1 MATIAQ
7 PNRPAVMG
15 GRGAPLQPNM
25 PGGGTSTKGGGTGGG
40 QPQRQ
45 APNMFQSAANATHGA
60 MQGAAQGMGYNPMFI
75 DPTQFQNMGNAYQG
89 AYGGGGGGMQSRDY
103 NIDTRDVTAGQ
114 LAGRDLS
121 QYFNPYEDQVV
132 QGVIGDLDRTRQMQ
146 SNQLNAQATAA
157 GAFGGS
163 RQALMQSE
171 LARNTMD
178 LSGQQAGQLRAAGFQ
193 NAQQMG
199 LADIGNT
206 MQADLA
212 NQGTDLSARQAEL
225 QARNQAHIAQQ
236 NRQAAGMQAAQS
248 MAASTQNAQMNAMLQ
263 AQLAN
268 QGAHLSGA
276 QFRLGAANQLGN
288 TGNLGFGQ
296 AQGVQQGMAQ
306 TGQAQQALQQQLLS
320 NAQGQYQGYTG
331 AGQQGLNY
339 LATAL
344 GSSPQE
350 STTTG
355 RKQPGLFDYLTLAAA

>member
-1 MATIAQ
+1 M
-7 PNRPAVMG
+7 VG
-15 GRGAPLQPNM
+15 GNKAN
-25 PGGGTSTKGGGTGGG
+25 GTGGG
-40 QPQRQ
+40 QPQ

-60 MQGAAQGMGYNPMFI
+60 MYGSAQGMGYNPMFI
-75 DPTQFQNMGNAYQG
+75 DPTQFQNTGNAYQG
-89 AYGGGGGGMQSRDY
+89 AYGGGGGMQSKDY
-103 NIDTRDVTAGQ
+103 NINTRDVTAGQ

-146 SNQLNAQATAA
+146 ANQLNAQATAA

-171 LARNTMD
+171 LGRNFMD
-178 LSGQQAGQLRAAGFQ
+178 VSGQQAGQLRAAGYQ

-199 LADIGNT
+199 MADIGNT
-206 MQADLA
+206 LQADLA
-212 NQGTDLSARQAEL
+212 NQGTDLSAQQTSMQA
-225 QARNQAHIAQQ
+225 QNQAHIAAM
-236 NRQAAGMQAAQS
+236 NRDAAAHQANAGRFTA
-248 MAASTQNAQMNAMLQ
+248 TQNAQMQAQLQ

-268 QGAHLSGA
+268 QNAHLQGA

-320 NAQGQYQGYTG
+320 NAQGQYQNYTG
-331 AGQQGLNY
+331 QGQQGLGY
-339 LATAL
+339 VAQAL
-344 GSSPQE
+344 GTAPQE
-350 STTTG
+350 STVSG
-355 RKQPGLFDYLTLAAA
+355 SKQPGLFDYLTLGASVMKPR